1 MFLRYCDVTPES
13 RNEPLLDIASVN
25 TFSRLRSQQWGL
37 RCKLASPQTQ
47 IPAAT
52 DTLVK
57 VKALPR
63 IDTRFRGK
71 EY

>member
-1 MFLRYCDVTPES
+1 MRFLASVRAPHYFRSALKTLENYCDMTPES
-13 RNEPLLDIASVN
+13 RSSPLPDN
-25 TFSRLRSQQWGL
+25 GP
-37 RCKLASPQTQ
+37 LAR

-52 DTLVK
+52 DRLVK

-63 IDTRFRGK
+63 IDTRFRGN